1 MRQSEHVL
9 YITLVDFLLQLLFLG
24 LVLSVIYTALQPDPD
39 EVQANKAFVAEVKKL
54 TGISD
59 LTVLTDELTRL
70 GPLKS
75 AASDVKFVR
84 ELEDLM
90 SKVGGQEKALKLLND
105 ESKKAGQGLPSCLPN
120 GKTIANFDA
129 YSDRIELQTPLSVEM
144 NDLLKILKIAPER
157 VAKLGLHEFRDVFG
171 ALAARNQT
179 EKCIYN
185 VVLYEHVFDTRPRDK
200 FNGLF
205 VTLKRAASDLH

>member
-24 LVLSVIYTALQPDPD
+24 LVLSVIHSALQPDPD
-39 EVQANKAFVAEVKKL
+39 EVQANNAFVAEIKKL

-75 AASDVKFVR
+75 AANDVKFAR
-84 ELEDLM
+84 ELESLM
-90 SKVGGQEKALKLLND
+90 TKVGGQEKALKLLND
-105 ESKKAGQGLPSCLPN
+105 EIKKAGQGLPSCMPN
-120 GKTIANFDA
+120 GKTIATFDA
-129 YSDRIELQTPLSVEM
+129 YVDRLELQSPVSPEM
-144 NDLLKILKIAPER
+144 NDLLKTLKTSPDKVMKLPLNDFREIFGP
-157 VAKLGLHEFRDVFG
+157 VAG
-171 ALAARNQT
+171 RNQT

-185 VVLYEHVFDTRPRDK
+185 VVLVEHAFDTRPRDK
-200 FNGLF
+200 FRGLF
-205 VTLKRAASDLH
+205 VPFTRAASDLR